1 MSTPI
6 GFERWEP
13 GAPWGD
19 VVYAD
24 GTRTSVH
31 DPDGAIE
38 ADARQYGAR
47 YNAQPKPAPPPA
59 PEPALSGAASPPLPP
74 STPTVPS
81 GPPLPSGSPL
91 TAAER
96 APLEPPAQDVAQI
109 QSGLAAQP
117 ASPAASPST
126 QQSPAA
132 QALADHGINPGSLP
146 RQGAPAAAPAAG
158 PDPLSPAFQAVQQ
171 HAPGLV
177 ASGGK
182 VGYEG
187 PDQETRQAVQAASDQ
202 ALTAR
207 GKAITEQTQAKGMGI
222 QTDASQAV
230 QAYYAGWQ
238 QQMQA
243 HGQLAAAQ
251 AARDEAAAKLNTVK
265 QTPIKDHPD
274 FPEWFTV
281 SSILGSIAGGFA
293 EGFSGGRYKSTTLPM
308 IQQIIGDWRE
318 TQKYNRGQLIESLTS
333 QLGDRDAA
341 LNAAGARLKEGIAAM
356 AEGQA
361 RFARTPA
368 AMAEL
373 KATADS
379 LRAQALDDWAK
390 TQTTVMGKTSE
401 SLSLAAPKPGLAGN
415 DVLRRLAALG
425 VDAKAWKEALGSPL
439 QTGQQNPPTL
449 GQAAQAIKRIDAD
462 RSLLTSI
469 AAANGGTLP
478 TRGNI
483 NIPQALVGALS
494 RLGYKP
500 GMQAEEV
507 GQLLGGY
514 VMQRARSYG
523 GAVTE
528 SDAAAAEK
536 ETGKSTEGVM
546 RYLDRLRSQNNRAM
560 STEMARFFPG
570 VEQQVLDILLERS
583 SEGITP
589 GIPEPPTTPFE
600 KQNAT
605 EAEGQAAETKQRA
618 AEREKY
624 LTDLE
629 KTDPE
634 RARIE
639 RENRERM
646 PEQPV
651 KTAEETFGKQ
661 KPRDSGGKL

>member
-31 DPDGAIE
+31 DPDGSIE
-38 ADARQYGAR
+38 ADARTYGAR
-47 YNAQPKPAPPPA
+47 YNAQPKPAPVA
-59 PEPALSGAASPPLPP
+59 TPEPALSGAASPPLPP
-74 STPTVPS
+74 STPSPPA

-91 TAAER
+91 TEAEK
-96 APLEPPAQDVAQI
+96 APLQPSPQDLQALQ
-109 QSGLAAQP
+109 QP
-117 ASPAASPST
+117 ASPAAPAPST

-132 QALADHGINPGSLP
+132 QALADHGVTPGSLP
-146 RQGAPAAAPAAG
+146 RAPAAPAPAPASN
-158 PDPLSPAFQAVQQ
+158 LSPALAAVQQ
-171 HAPGLV
+171 HAPELV
-177 ASGGK
+177 ASKGEVK
-182 VGYEG
+182 YEG
-187 PDQETRQAVQAASDQ
+187 PDQETRAGVQAASDQ
-202 ALTAR
+202 ALIAR
-207 GKAITEQTQAKGMGI
+207 GQAITEGTQAKGLGI
-222 QTDASQAV
+222 QADAGQAV
-230 QAYYAGWQ
+230 ANYYAGWQ

-251 AARDEAAAKLNTVK
+251 AARDDAAAKLNTVK

-308 IQQIIGDWRE
+308 IQTIISDWRE
-318 TQKYNRGQLIESLTS
+318 TQKYNKGQLIDSLTM
-333 QLGDRDAA
+333 QLGDKDAA
-341 LNAAGARLKEGIAAM
+341 LNAAGARLKEGIADM
-356 AEGQA
+356 AEAKA

-401 SLSLAAPKPGLAGN
+401 SLTMQAPKPGLAGN
-415 DVLRRLAALG
+415 DTMRRLAALG
-425 VDAKAWKEALGSPL
+425 VDEKKWKEAWGSPL

-449 GQAAQAIKRIDAD
+449 GQAVQSIKRIDAD
-462 RSLLTSI
+462 REILKSI
-469 AAANGGTLP
+469 AAANGGKLP
-478 TRGNI
+478 TRDNI
-483 NIPQALVGALS
+483 NIPPALVGTLS
-494 RLGYKP
+494 RLGWKP

-546 RYLDRLRSQNNRAM
+546 RYLDRLRNQNNRAI
-560 STEMARFFPG
+560 STEMPRFFGG
-570 VEQQVLDILLERS
+570 VEQPVLDIMLERS

-589 GIPEPPTTPFE
+589 GVPEPAIAPFE
-600 KQNAT
+600 AQNVEQTGPKGQEFAPTPLEQENRAQVERRQEARKELLERPEVKQQQ
-605 EAEGQAAETKQRA
+605 E
-618 AEREKY
+618 ERER
-624 LTDLE
+624 L
-629 KTDPE
+629 
-634 RARIE
+634 
-639 RENRERM
+639 
-646 PEQPV
+646 PV
-651 KTAEETFGKQ
+651 GVRFS
-661 KPRDSGGKL
+661 PF

>member
-31 DPDGAIE
+31 DPDGSIE
-38 ADARQYGAR
+38 ADARTYGAR
-47 YNAQPKPAPPPA
+47 YNAQPKPAPVA
-59 PEPALSGAASPPLPP
+59 TPEPALSGAASPPLPP
-74 STPTVPS
+74 STPSPPA

-91 TAAER
+91 TEAEK
-96 APLEPPAQDVAQI
+96 APLQPSPQDLQALQ
-109 QSGLAAQP
+109 QP
-117 ASPAASPST
+117 ASPAVPAATPST

-132 QALADHGINPGSLP
+132 QALADHGVTPGSLP
-146 RQGAPAAAPAAG
+146 RAPAAPAA
-158 PDPLSPAFQAVQQ
+158 PAPASNLSPALAAVQQ
-171 HAPGLV
+171 HAPELV
-177 ASGGK
+177 ASKGEVK
-182 VGYEG
+182 YEG
-187 PDQETRQAVQAASDQ
+187 PDQETRQGVQAASDQ
-202 ALTAR
+202 ALLAR
-207 GKAITEQTQAKGMGI
+207 GQAITEGTQAKGLAL
-222 QTDASQAV
+222 QTEASQAN
-230 QAYYAGWQ
+230 QAYFAGWQ

-251 AARDEAAAKLNTVK
+251 QARDDAAAKLNNVK
-265 QTPIKDHPD
+265 QTPIQDHPD

-341 LNAAGARLKEGIAAM
+341 LNAASARLKESFATM
-356 AEGQA
+356 AESKA

-368 AMAEL
+368 GMAEL

-401 SLSLAAPKPGLAGN
+401 SLSMTAPKPGLAQN
-415 DVLRRLAALG
+415 DTLRRLAALG
-425 VDAKAWKEALGSPL
+425 VDEKKWKEALGSPV

-449 GQAAQAIKRIDAD
+449 GQVAGSIKRIDAD
-462 RSLLTSI
+462 RALLSSI
-469 AAANGGTLP
+469 SAANGGSLP
-478 TRGNI
+478 TRGVI
-483 NIPQALVGALS
+483 NIPQALVPALT

-507 GQLLGGY
+507 GQILGGY

-528 SDAAAAEK
+528 SDAQAAEK

-546 RYLDRLRSQNNRAM
+546 RYLDRLRSQNDRAM
-560 STEMARFFPG
+560 STELARFFPG
-570 VEQQVLDILLERS
+570 VEQPVLNILLERS
-583 SEGITP
+583 SEGVTP
-589 GIPEPPTTPFE
+589 GVPEPPAAPFE
-600 KQNAT
+600 KQNVEMTGPKGQDFAPT
-605 EAEGQAAETKQRA
+605 PLEEENRAQVEQRQEARKELLERPEVKKQQE
-618 AEREKY
+618 ERER
-624 LTDLE
+624 LPLG
-629 KTDPE
+629 
-634 RARIE
+634 ARFS
-639 RENRERM
+639 
-646 PEQPV
+646 P
-651 KTAEETFGKQ
+651 F
-661 KPRDSGGKL
+661 